1 MFNLISTAHAMA
13 SQPGANGQ
21 GGGGLMGMLLPMAL
35 VFGIFY
41 FMMIRPQQKQAKK
54 MRAMIE
60 ALKRGDE
67 IVTRSG
73 IHAKIHGMADNVLT
87 LEIAENV
94 KIKMNKDQVAFVKQ
108 AMSAATA
115 G

>member
-1 MFNLISTAHAMA
+1 MA
-13 SQPGANGQ
+13 GQPGAGGQQ
-21 GGGGLMGMLLPMAL
+21 GGGGIMGMLLPMLL

-54 MRAMIE
+54 QRAMIE

-67 IVTRSG
+67 VVTRSG
-73 IHAKIHGMADNVLT
+73 IHARIHGIADNILT

-94 KIKMNKDQVAFVKQ
+94 KIKMNKDQVAYVKQ
-108 AMSAATA
+108 PMAAATE
-115 G
+115 